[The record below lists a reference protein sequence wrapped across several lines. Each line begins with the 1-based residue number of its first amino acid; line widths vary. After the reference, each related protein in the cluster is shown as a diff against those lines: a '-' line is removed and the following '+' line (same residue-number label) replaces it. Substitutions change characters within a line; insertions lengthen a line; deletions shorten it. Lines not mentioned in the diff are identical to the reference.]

1 MKRSNTNTSIDCAC
15 EHARHANSTGKKM
28 IPAAALAL
36 LLFSL
41 LSISGCVGLT
51 GASKTGSG
59 QQSTQGAATI
69 SLVPASVSFGSVAVG
84 GTASQSVT
92 ISNGGE
98 SNITVTQA
106 STTAAGVTITGVT
119 LPLTVEAGKRATFN
133 IVFSPKKAGAISG
146 NVSVMSDA
154 SASPTTVSLSGTG
167 AAATELL
174 TVSSSTMSFGS
185 VAIGQ
190 ASALAATL
198 KNDGNSSLTV
208 SKVSVSGASYSTSGV
223 SDGLILAPGQSAT
236 LDVRFAPIT
245 AGSLPGSV
253 TVTTNATNS
262 SATIS
267 LSGAGTQTVSHS
279 VELSWN
285 PSTSTVAGYI
295 VYRSEVSGGPYAR
308 LDSSVVAGDSFVDS
322 SVQGGLTYYYVV
334 AAVTSGGVE
343 SADST
348 QVSATI
354 PTT

>member
-1 MKRSNTNTSIDCAC
+1 MKRSNTNILIGRAC
-15 EHARHANSTGKKM
+15 EHARHADSAGKKV

-36 LLFSL
+36 LLSSL

-59 QQSTQGAATI
+59 QQSTQGAAKI
-69 SLVPASVSFGSVAVG
+69 SVVPAAVSFGSVALG
-84 GTASQSVT
+84 GVASQSVT
-92 ISNGGE
+92 ISNGGG
-98 SNITVTQA
+98 SSLTITQA

-167 AAATELL
+167 TTATELL
-174 TVSSSTMSFGS
+174 ALSSSTMSFGS

-198 KNDGNSSLTV
+198 KNDGNSSVTV
-208 SKVSVSGASYSTSGV
+208 SKVSVSGASYSMSGI

-236 LDVRFAPIT
+236 LDVRFAPT
-245 AGSLPGSV
+245 TTGSLPGSV
-253 TVTTNATNS
+253 TVTSNAANS
-262 SATIS
+262 PVTVS
-267 LSGAGTQTVSHS
+267 LSGAGAQTASHS

-285 PSTSTVAGYI
+285 PSTSAVAGYI

-322 SVQGGLTYYYVV
+322 SVQAGLTYYYVV
-334 AAVTSGGVE
+334 ASVTSGGVE